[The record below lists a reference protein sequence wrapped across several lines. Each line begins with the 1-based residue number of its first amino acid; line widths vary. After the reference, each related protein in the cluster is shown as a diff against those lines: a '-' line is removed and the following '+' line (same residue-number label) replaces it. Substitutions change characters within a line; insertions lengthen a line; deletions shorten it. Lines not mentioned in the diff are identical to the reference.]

1 MTFGAQLS
9 TPDHPSYIFL
19 ISFVFLNSL
28 LFCLIST
35 VLWGS
40 ATSICDGIIEI
51 PIVHWRC
58 KFRFSEKI
66 LPWLGLGWEIYSLCS
81 QIQSLS
87 CHLLQKQRGITQVK
101 TSNHRQIYKTQ
112 NTCFLFFFPHASSL
126 GLSFEY
132 GKGQLCS

>member
-1 MTFGAQLS
+1 MANVDLPRSHRRLHVGTMADALRPTIGARPL
-9 TPDHPSYIFL
+9 DYPSYIFL

-87 CHLLQKQRGITQVK
+87 YNLLQKQRGITQVK
-101 TSNHRQIYKTQ
+101 KATTDK
-112 NTCFLFFFPHASSL
+112 
-126 GLSFEY
+126 
-132 GKGQLCS
+132 